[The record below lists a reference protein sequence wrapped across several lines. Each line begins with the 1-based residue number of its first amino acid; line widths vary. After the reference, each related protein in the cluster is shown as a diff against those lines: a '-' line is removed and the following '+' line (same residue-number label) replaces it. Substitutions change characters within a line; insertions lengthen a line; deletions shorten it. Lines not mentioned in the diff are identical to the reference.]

1 MALLMWHDFLEQT
14 WHLARIHPLAEYLP
28 DERSGKPLNL
38 PTLSLATSLGFLL
51 FLGEEEDDLCFYFV
65 KLHIMK
71 VRLLQVFSSVWVMMN
86 KRTRRLSQMPEE
98 VRGEIEPY
106 FIEHAAILDEDS
118 RKLPKLNDNSADY
131 MRALTN

>member
-1 MALLMWHDFLEQT
+1 MLICMQFATLRCMRLEVLSFL
-14 WHLARIHPLAEYLP
+14 
-28 DERSGKPLNL
+28 
-38 PTLSLATSLGFLL
+38 TLFFFLFWFSANQSLATSLGFLL

-106 FIEHAAILDEDS
+106 FIEHAAVLDEDS
-118 RKLPKLNDNSADY
+118 RKLPKLNDNPADY
-131 MRALTN
+131 MRRE